1 MRLNFRL
8 YFLFLLL
15 SAAILSCEQSDP
27 SVRGRVDNVLD
38 FSGYKWDI
46 KFGSQ
51 LQGPGPNYFTND
63 HDAVW
68 LDDNGF
74 LHLTYTN
81 DGGIWRATEVVSQD
95 TFAYGTYIFTVQ
107 GDLVNIP
114 ENLVLGLFTWNNNS
128 FASQAN
134 SEVDIEFAKW
144 NDGSTD
150 QTLHYSVQPVNF
162 GPYYP
167 ERSHQV
173 ELENVNDLIGISTHI
188 FTWTD
193 TLVSWASYKGDTYL
207 NKQPIATW
215 SYDNTNLPR
224 VKHENGNSSA
234 PVVIP
239 APENHTNA
247 RINYWVLNGA
257 FSSPTDGLEHEVII
271 RKFDFIPL

>member
-1 MRLNFRL
+1 MLHKLNTLCIGF
-8 YFLFLLL
+8 FLGFMV
-15 SAAILSCEQSDP
+15 LSCEQSDP
-27 SVRGRVDNVLD
+27 SEHGRVDNVLD

-63 HDAVW
+63 QNAVW
-68 LDDNGF
+68 VDESGF

-81 DGGIWRATEVVSQD
+81 NGSIWRATEVVSQD

-128 FASQAN
+128 FTSQAN

-144 NDGSTD
+144 NNDTTD
-150 QTLHYSVQPVNF
+150 QTLHFSVQPVNF

-167 ERSHQV
+167 ERSHNPQV
-173 ELENVNDLIGISTHI
+173 ADVNDLIGISTHI

-193 TLVSWASYKGDTYL
+193 SLVSWASFKGEEYL
-207 NKQPIATW
+207 NKTPIASW
-215 SYDNTNLPR
+215 SYDTNNPAR
-224 VKHENGNSSA
+224 VKNENGNSSV
-234 PVVIP
+234 PVIIP

-257 FSSPTDGLEHEVII
+257 FSSPADEAEHEVII
-271 RKFDFIPL
+271 RRFDFIPL

>member
-1 MRLNFRL
+1 MHPRISF
-8 YFLFLLL
+8 FLLFSL
-15 SAAILSCEQSDP
+15 ILLLISCEQSDP
-27 SVRGRVDNVLD
+27 EIRGRVDNVID
-38 FSGYKWDI
+38 FSGFKWDI
-46 KFGSQ
+46 KYGDQ

-63 HDAVW
+63 QDAVW
-68 LDDNGF
+68 LDENGF
-74 LHLTYTN
+74 LHLSYTLRN
-81 DGGIWRATEVVSQD
+81 GQWRATEVVSQD

-144 NDGSTD
+144 NNDTTD
-150 QTLHYSVQPVNF
+150 QTLHFSVQPVNF

-167 ERSHQV
+167 ERSHNPI
-173 ELENVNDLIGISTHI
+173 LNDVNDLIGISTHI

-193 TLVSWASYKGDTYL
+193 SLISWASFAGEGYL
-207 NKQPIATW
+207 NKTAIATW
-215 SYDNTNLPR
+215 SYDLNNPAR
-224 VKHENGNSSA
+224 VKNENGNSSA
-234 PVVIP
+234 PIIIP

-257 FSSPTDGLEHEVII
+257 FSSPADEQEHEVII
-271 RKFDFIPL
+271 RSFDFIPL

>member
-1 MRLNFRL
+1 MSLKFNWIL
-8 YFLFLLL
+8 ISLFSISL
-15 SAAILSCEQSDP
+15 ISCEQSDP
-27 SVRGRVDNVLD
+27 ESRGRQDNVID
-38 FSGYKWDI
+38 FSGFKWDI
-46 KFGSQ
+46 KFGNQ

-63 HDAVW
+63 QDAVW
-68 LDDNGF
+68 LDDDGF

-81 DGGIWRATEVVSQD
+81 RNGQWRATEVVSQD

-128 FASQAN
+128 FSSQAN

-144 NDGSTD
+144 NNDTTD
-150 QTLHYSVQPVNF
+150 QTLHFSVQPVNF

-167 ERSHQV
+167 ERSHNAIVQD
-173 ELENVNDLIGISTHI
+173 VNDLIGISTHI

-193 TLVSWASYKGDTYL
+193 TLVSWASFAGDGYL
-207 NKQPIATW
+207 NKTPIATW
-215 SYDNTNLPR
+215 TYDQNNPPR
-224 VKHENGNSSA
+224 VKNENGNSSA
-234 PVVIP
+234 PIVIP

-257 FSSPTDGLEHEVII
+257 FSPPADDQEHEVII
-271 RKFDFIPL
+271 RNFDFIPL